1 MKITNIELL
10 TYVNILNKY
19 ADKKLPQKISYAIT
33 KNIIGLESDFKCYSK
48 ELDKVLS
55 HYKDYFQKDENG
67 EIKVNDSQIPILT
80 EKDKTKEMV
89 DELNELLAIEID
101 IDLYTIAE
109 DVFDYEDDKYD
120 SLSGLEIFDLMSVL
134 CNKEEKE

>member
-33 KNIIGLESDFKCYSK
+33 KNIIGLESDFKCYSE

-80 EKDKTKEMV
+80 DKDKTKEMV